1 MPEGYGRKALPHRY
15 GLRMTFKPVR
25 KAIFPVGG
33 LGARFLPAT
42 KAMPKEMLPVVDKP
56 LIQYAVEE
64 AKAAGIEQFI
74 FVTGRGKAAI
84 EDHFD
89 HSYELNATLTERGRY
104 RDLALIADLLPAP
117 GQVAYIRQQHPRG
130 LGHAVWCARHLAE
143 GEPVAVLLA
152 DDMVM
157 AESPCL
163 KQMMDVYG
171 RVGGNLV
178 AVMDVPREQTNR
190 YGVLKI
196 GREDGRLVEVQGLV
210 EKPAPADAPS
220 TLSVIGRYIL
230 QPEIFDLIADQ
241 KPGAGGEV
249 QLTDAMARMVGKM
262 PFHGYRF
269 EGKRF
274 DCGDKA
280 GFIEATI
287 AYALRHPVIGTS
299 VAEILRDYARR
310 VG

>member
-1 MPEGYGRKALPHRY
+1 
-15 GLRMTFKPVR
+15 MTFKPVR

-42 KAMPKEMLPVVDKP
+42 KAMPKEMLPIVDRP

-74 FVTGRGKAAI
+74 FVTGRGKTAI

-89 HSYELNATLTERGRY
+89 HSYELAATLAERGRT
-104 RDLALIADLLPAP
+104 RDLALLADLLLPP
-117 GQVAYIRQQHPRG
+117 GQVAYLRQQNPSG
-130 LGHAVWCARHLAE
+130 LGHAVWCARHLAA

-157 AESPCL
+157 AATPCL
-163 KQMMDVYG
+163 KQMVSEYN

-178 AVMDVPREQTNR
+178 AVMDVPREHTNR
-190 YGVLKI
+190 YGVLAT
-196 GREDGRLVEVQGLV
+196 GREEGRLVEVRGLV
-210 EKPAPADAPS
+210 EKPKPEEAPS

-230 QPEIFDLIADQ
+230 QPLVFDLIADQ
-241 KPGAGGEV
+241 APGAGSEV
-249 QLTDAMARMVGKM
+249 QLTDALARMIGHG

-269 EGKRF
+269 EGRRF

-287 AYALRHPVIGTS
+287 A
-299 VAEILRDYARR
+299 
-310 VG
+310 